1 SPRTL
6 PPPTPTLFPYTTLF
20 RSWILLPLAG
30 AFIGWMTNLLAV
42 RMIFRPREPRRIPLL
57 GLTIQGLL
65 PKRQADLARSIAQVV
80 ERDLLPMDELLAL
93 VGVDR
98 YQEAILDQVL
108 AQVGRRVAASW
119 PRYLP
124 QALREAVAGYLRAA
138 VARETAM
145 MLDQLGARLS
155 EDLRERVKLAPLVER
170 QVAQLPTDQLEQLVW
185 RVVGQEFRWIE
196 YLRAILGGLLGL
208 GQAALL
214 AVVG

>member
-1 SPRTL
+1 MEAPSPLGRGDTAVI
-6 PPPTPTLFPYTTLF
+6 
-20 RSWILLPLAG
+20 SWILLPLAG

-108 AQVGRRVAASW
+108 AQVDQRVAASW

-196 YLRAILGGLLGL
+196 YLGAILGGLLGL

>member
-1 SPRTL
+1 MI
-6 PPPTPTLFPYTTLF
+6 
-20 RSWILLPLAG
+20 SWILLPLAG

-108 AQVGRRVAASW
+108 AQVDQRVAASW

-196 YLRAILGGLLGL
+196 YLGAILGGLLGL

>member
-1 SPRTL
+1 VEAPSALGRGDTAVI
-6 PPPTPTLFPYTTLF
+6 
-20 RSWILLPLAG
+20 SWILLPLAG

-108 AQVGRRVAASW
+108 AQVDQRVAASW

-196 YLRAILGGLLGL
+196 YLGAILGGLLGL

>member
-1 SPRTL
+1 VEAPSALGRGDTAVI
-6 PPPTPTLFPYTTLF
+6 
-20 RSWILLPLAG
+20 SWILLPLAG

-108 AQVGRRVAASW
+108 AQVDQRLAASW

-196 YLRAILGGLLGL
+196 YLGAILGGLLGL

>member
-1 SPRTL
+1 
-6 PPPTPTLFPYTTLF
+6 
-20 RSWILLPLAG
+20 
-30 AFIGWMTNLLAV
+30 
-42 RMIFRPREPRRIPLL
+42 
-57 GLTIQGLL
+57 
-65 PKRQADLARSIAQVV
+65 
-80 ERDLLPMDELLAL
+80 MDELLAL

-108 AQVGRRVAASW
+108 AQVDQRVAASW

-196 YLRAILGGLLGL
+196 YLGAILGGLLGL

>member
-1 SPRTL
+1 MEAPSALGRGDTAVI
-6 PPPTPTLFPYTTLF
+6 
-20 RSWILLPLAG
+20 SWILLPLAG

-108 AQVGRRVAASW
+108 AQVDQRVAASW
-119 PRYLP
+119 PRSRNE
-124 QALREAVAGYLRAA
+124 ALREAVAGYLRAA

-196 YLRAILGGLLGL
+196 YLGAILGGLLGL

>member
-1 SPRTL
+1 MEAPSALGRGDTAVI
-6 PPPTPTLFPYTTLF
+6 
-20 RSWILLPLAG
+20 SWILLPLAG

-108 AQVGRRVAASW
+108 AQVDQRVAASW

-196 YLRAILGGLLGL
+196 YLGAILGGLLGL

>member
-1 SPRTL
+1 VI
-6 PPPTPTLFPYTTLF
+6 
-20 RSWILLPLAG
+20 SWILLPLAG

-108 AQVGRRVAASW
+108 AQVDQRVAASW

-196 YLRAILGGLLGL
+196 YLGAILGGLLGL